1 MDQFQVSDKAESLVD
16 LKVYFYL
23 VRSRLWLILLA
34 GLLVGII
41 AFLVSIIIKP
51 NYEAST
57 RLLISS
63 PPTLSGFETST
74 LINTLTQTNT
84 YSKMLVDRPVLQGVI
99 DKLNLQT
106 TTEKLLK
113 KITVELVVNTQLI
126 LVIVEDP
133 NPYQAADIA
142 NTIAIVFSD
151 RIRELQSQRYKSTQN
166 DLSQQIA
173 EMEQQLIEIST
184 LIDREFNVD
193 QKVQL
198 EARKAEYQRIYMNL
212 LTSYEQ
218 LRLADAQTS
227 TNIFVS
233 EPAIPPIKPMS
244 PKILLNTLLASIV
257 GILLAVGFVFAS
269 NLLDDTIRN
278 PEEIRTRFKLPVLGI
293 IPFHKEA
300 DEKLICRV
308 DPRSPV
314 TESFRILRT
323 NLAFASVDMPL
334 HRIIVTSSVPSEGK
348 TTISSNLAIVI
359 AQAEKRVLLVDADM
373 RRPRIHNKFNI
384 LNRIGLSDL
393 FVRTSHDLFDGV
405 IQTCEVPMLSIIT
418 SGRLPP
424 NPSELLIS
432 KKMTQIFEN
441 LSQDYDLTLIDTPP
455 LLIVTDSAAL
465 STKTD
470 GVLIVIKPGTTK
482 LSDLEQSLEQLRK
495 VGARVLGVVIN
506 EVDPH
511 NRKYGYYYQ
520 DNNSKYSNYYSAVE

>member
-1 MDQFQVSDKAESLVD
+1 
-16 LKVYFYL
+16 
-23 VRSRLWLILLA
+23 
-34 GLLVGII
+34 
-41 AFLVSIIIKP
+41 
-51 NYEAST
+51 
-57 RLLISS
+57 
-63 PPTLSGFETST
+63 
-74 LINTLTQTNT
+74 
-84 YSKMLVDRPVLQGVI
+84 
-99 DKLNLQT
+99 
-106 TTEKLLK
+106 
-113 KITVELVVNTQLI
+113 
-126 LVIVEDP
+126 
-133 NPYQAADIA
+133 
-142 NTIAIVFSD
+142 
-151 RIRELQSQRYKSTQN
+151 
-166 DLSQQIA
+166 
-173 EMEQQLIEIST
+173 
-184 LIDREFNVD
+184 
-193 QKVQL
+193 
-198 EARKAEYQRIYMNL
+198 MNL